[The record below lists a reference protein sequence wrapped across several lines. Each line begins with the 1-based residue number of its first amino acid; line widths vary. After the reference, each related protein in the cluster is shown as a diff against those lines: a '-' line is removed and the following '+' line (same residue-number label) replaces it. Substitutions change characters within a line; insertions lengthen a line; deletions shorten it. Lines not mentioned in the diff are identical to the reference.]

1 MFPRGEEREIE
12 EIQISCKFSIRQGK
26 SNLKRFPLERPINPP
41 IMPKPVNPVINGNI
55 IDWQQQSLSKI
66 SDLQQNRHRY
76 CYFYVEKV
84 EWGAYS
90 FSSLFILNVTTLSQK
105 DLKLFSTTY
114 NFCSK
119 KIGNKKI
126 EGSPTRIMPVTQTAK
141 KIFKQFN
148 FDMENASNE
157 CIASQRK
164 FILNICFLVMTY
176 NFPLKLVSSL
186 LTLKCFKT
194 FSKR

>member
-1 MFPRGEEREIE
+1 MTFCNTFKICFEH
-12 EIQISCKFSIRQGK
+12 
-26 SNLKRFPLERPINPP
+26 KR
-41 IMPKPVNPVINGNI
+41 
-55 IDWQQQSLSKI
+55 
-66 SDLQQNRHRY
+66 
-76 CYFYVEKV
+76 
-84 EWGAYS
+84 
-90 FSSLFILNVTTLSQK
+90 
-105 DLKLFSTTY
+105 
-114 NFCSK
+114 
-119 KIGNKKI
+119 
-126 EGSPTRIMPVTQTAK
+126 TRIMPVTQTAK

-194 FSKR
+194 FSKRWFNTWLVSSPRCFQKKKLKFFLFKLVKLICKEKSEKEDFLTFNSRRQLSLCQQTWCK